1 MDGKWHGRFWL
12 SLIVLAVVPIR
23 SACAQ
28 KLFPFIL
35 PEQRSIRVRDPS
47 ELPKAYIP
55 NTPPPPTVSDRQ
67 TEKPPVHLSLDAAIL
82 VALKNAEVIRV
93 LAGVQAISSGSTIYD
108 AAITNNGIDEQR
120 GRFDPTIDVQNNFNR
135 NETPAANFD
144 PFDPT
149 QSVITGLR
157 TDGYNYTMGLS
168 KTNTSGGTLSFGVIS
183 NPQRFQ
189 PGIFPLN
196 PQNRPSVDLSYT
208 QPLLQGGGFRPN
220 RAPIVIASIETER
233 SYFRFKDSVQE
244 SVRGVIEGYWA
255 VVFARVDLWAR
266 QQQVEQAE
274 FAYDRAMARK
284 RADFAN
290 AAEVAQTRLAFA
302 NFRANLITAKANL
315 LQREAA
321 MRNILGIPPSEPMR
335 IVPTTKPTTDRFD
348 FGWNE
353 IVQLAE
359 ERRPDL
365 IELKL
370 IIEADQQRLLQA
382 RNQALPRVDATAL
395 YRWNG
400 LEGEL
405 PNGQQLS
412 TRSGE
417 FTDWTLG
424 VNFSVPIGLRQGRAS
439 MRSQQLIIARDRAN
453 LEQGLHSTM
462 HVLAANLRN
471 LAQFFEQYEAFKEA
485 REASRENL
493 NQQLGEYRSG
503 RVIFLNVLQA
513 ITDWGNAVSA
523 EAQALAQ
530 YNTALASIERE
541 TGTILETHG
550 VTFVEER
557 YGAIGPLG
565 RLAPKQP
572 YPKSLRPGGSAER
585 YPRGTEPAEN
595 VFDLEAPYRRS
606 EDDDPQNEE
615 LLPPVRPAPPIRI
628 APPTNPLR

>member
-12 SLIVLAVVPIR
+12 ILIVLAVVPIPLAR
-23 SACAQ
+23 AQ
-28 KLFPFIL
+28 KLLPFIL

-47 ELPKAYIP
+47 ELPRAQIP
-55 NTPPPPTVSDRQ
+55 ITPPPPTVSDRQ
-67 TEKPPVHLSLDAAIL
+67 TEKPSYQLSLDDAIL
-82 VALKNAEVIRV
+82 VALQNAKVIRV
-93 LAGVQAISSGSTIYD
+93 LAGVQAVSSGSTIYD
-108 AAITNNGIDEQR
+108 AAITNNSIDEQR
-120 GRFDPTIDVQNNFNR
+120 GRFDPAIEMQNNFNR
-135 NETPAANFD
+135 NETPAAIFD
-144 PFDPT
+144 LFDPT
-149 QSVITGLR
+149 RSTIGGLR
-157 TDGYNYTMGLS
+157 TDGYNYNMNLA
-168 KTNTSGGTLSFGVIS
+168 KTNEAGGTLNFGVNS

-196 PQNRPSVDLSYT
+196 PQNRSSVDLSYT
-208 QPLLQGGGFRPN
+208 QPLLQGGGFRAN
-220 RAPIVIASIETER
+220 RATIVIAGIETER

-244 SVRGVIEGYWA
+244 MVRGVIDAYWG
-255 VVFARVDLWAR
+255 VVFARVDVWAR

-274 FAYDRAMARK
+274 FSFDRAMARK

-302 NFRANLITAKANL
+302 NFRANLLTAEANQ

-321 MRNILGIPPSEPMR
+321 LRNILGIPPMEPMR

-348 FGWNE
+348 FDWNG
-353 IVQLAE
+353 IVGLAE

-370 IIEADQQRLLQA
+370 IVEADQQRLLQA

-400 LEGEL
+400 LEGEM
-405 PNGQQLS
+405 PNGQTLS
-412 TRSGE
+412 TRPGQ
-417 FTDWTLG
+417 FADWTLG

-439 MRSQQLIIARDRAN
+439 QRSQELIIARDRAN
-453 LEQGLHSTM
+453 LQQGLHSTI
-462 HVLAANLRN
+462 HLLAGNLRN
-471 LAQFFEQYEAFKEA
+471 LAQFYEQYKAFKEA
-485 REASRENL
+485 REASKENL

-523 EAQALAQ
+523 EAQSLTQ
-530 YNTALASIERE
+530 YNTALATIERE

-557 YGAIGPLG
+557 FGAISPLG
-565 RLAPKQP
+565 RLASKQQ
-572 YPKSLRPGGSAER
+572 YPKSLRPEGITER
-585 YPRGTEPAEN
+585 YPQSTEPAEN
-595 VFDLEAPYRRS
+595 VFDLESPFRRS
-606 EDDDPQNEE
+606 EDDDPQNPER
-615 LLPPVRPAPPIRI
+615 LPPVRPASPIRTQQ
-628 APPTNPLR
+628 PTNPLR